1 MAVVEGA
8 QRGGK
13 RRRGRIINDLTP
25 MVDIA
30 FLLVIFFM
38 TTTVFREP
46 QAIEIALPPKGTV
59 PTAQSNVITIFIDSL
74 GNTTKQL
81 ADEPP
86 VPIRLDSIEYYLR
99 IEERKNVER
108 QPGGQELLAQ
118 YDALPEGDRKDS
130 LEKFI
135 KRKVSKL
142 VVLVDVHGKSLYQDM
157 VRVMDQVQQAGIV
170 RFSIIP
176 HIVETPPPTRTKKGG
191 RIR

>member
-8 QRGGK
+8 IRGGK

-46 QAIEIALPPKGTV
+46 QAIEIALPPKGSV
-59 PTAQSNVITIFIDSL
+59 PTAQSNVVTIFIDSL
-74 GNTTKQL
+74 GNSTKQL
-81 ADEPP
+81 ADEQPI
-86 VPIRLDSIEYYLR
+86 PIRLDSVEYYLR
-99 IEERKNVER
+99 LEERRNVER
-108 QPGGQELLAQ
+108 QSGGKELLAQ
-118 YDALPEGDRKDS
+118 LDAMREGDEKDS

-157 VRVMDQVQQAGIV
+157 VRAMDQVQQAGIV

-176 HIVETPPPTRTKKGG
+176 HIEQPTPAKKGG
-191 RIR
+191 RKR